1 MDKRM
6 TVTNRVADITV
17 TARNIGG
24 IEETQVSF
32 EPGITILVGRNA
44 TNRTSFLQAVMAALG
59 SDRASLK
66 ADADEGDVSLT
77 IGDETYTRYLKREGS
92 SVVTRGDPYLSDPE
106 LADLFAFLLESN
118 EARQAVERGDDL
130 RELIM
135 RPVDTTAIEAQ
146 ITQLEA
152 ERRQVDEQL
161 GEKDAVE
168 RTIGELEQREAELET
183 KIDDSQERLE
193 ALEDEIESTE
203 RTTESEDDELLD
215 ELNELRSTLEN
226 VRFRLETERQSLEA
240 LRDDEEDIREALD
253 ELPEETADSPEQL
266 ESKLADKRERV
277 RNLESKMNEIQN
289 IVRVNESMLAETD
302 DDIGDALRD
311 DDGGDVTDKLLADDQ
326 VVCWTCG
333 SEVSSDTIESTIE
346 HLQSYRA
353 SLASDRRDARDAI
366 DELSSRLDTIEERRE
381 RRRELDARLEQ
392 TLAERDETEAR
403 IEEFEAR
410 QSTLRDEIEE
420 IEADV
425 EETDDEGDELVEL
438 HSQANRVELE
448 LERLEDERERVRERL
463 DEARTRHEEL
473 ESLTGRR
480 EEIDEEIRELRGRID
495 RIEEEAVE
503 AFNDHMERV
512 LDTLQ
517 YENIERIWIERIHQ
531 ETSGRGKSGK
541 KRAFKLHIVRQTETG
556 SVYEDTVQHL
566 SESEREVIGLVFGLA
581 GYLVHDVAE
590 QLPFILLDSLEAIDS
605 ERIAALVEYIHEHAD
620 YVVVALLP
628 EDASALDDDHERVLE
643 I

>member
-1 MDKRM
+1 M
-6 TVTNRVADITV
+6 TVTNRPVGVSV

-24 IEETQVSF
+24 IEDTQVSF

-66 ADADEGDVSLT
+66 ADADEGEVSLT
-77 IGDETYTRYLKREGS
+77 LGDETYTRYLKREGS
-92 SVVTRGDPYLSDPE
+92 SIVTRGDPYLEDAE

-161 GEKDAVE
+161 GEKDSIE
-168 RTIGELEQREAELET
+168 RNIGELERREAELGT
-183 KIDDSQERLE
+183 KIEDARERLE
-193 ALEDEIESTE
+193 ELEDEIESTE
-203 RTTESEDDELLD
+203 RSESTEDNELLD

-240 LRDDEEDIREALD
+240 LRDDEKSIRQNLAD
-253 ELPEETADSPEQL
+253 LPEETADSPEQL
-266 ESKLADKRERV
+266 ESKLADKREEV
-277 RNLESKMNEIQN
+277 RALESKMNEIQN
-289 IVRVNESMLAETD
+289 IVRVNESMLAESD
-302 DDIGDALRD
+302 DDIGDALRGD
-311 DDGGDVTDKLLADDQ
+311 DDSSGAVTDQLLSDEQ

-333 SEVSSDTIESTIE
+333 SEVSPDTIESTIE

-353 SLASDRRDARDAI
+353 SLASDRREARDAI
-366 DELSSRLDTIEERRE
+366 DDLSSRLDTIEDRRE
-381 RRRELDARLEQ
+381 QRRELDSRLEQ
-392 TLAERDETEAR
+392 TVAEREETAAR
-403 IEEFEAR
+403 IDKLEAR
-410 QSTLRDEIEE
+410 QSELRDEIED

-425 EETDDEGDELVEL
+425 EDTDDEADELVEL
-438 HSQANRVELE
+438 HSKANRVELE
-448 LERLEDERERVRERL
+448 RERLEDQREQVRERL
-463 DEARTRHEEL
+463 EDARARL
-473 ESLTGRR
+473 ERLKDLSTRR

-495 RIEEEAVE
+495 RIEADAVE

-512 LDTLQ
+512 LETLE

-531 ETSGRGKSGK
+531 EASGRGRSGE
-541 KRAFKLHIVRQTETG
+541 RREFNLHIVRQTESG
-556 SVYEDTVQHL
+556 SVYEDTVEHL

-605 ERIAALVEYIHEHAD
+605 ERIAALVEYIHEHAE
-620 YVVVALLP
+620 YVVAALLP
-628 EDASALDDDHERVLE
+628 EDASALNDDHERIME